1 VKVGFTYDAK
11 AKDQYLKRVWV
22 FMFNNIEL
30 GFQEFRFDDLAL
42 FAQVSGLNSTL
53 TPINF

>member
-1 VKVGFTYDAK
+1 
-11 AKDQYLKRVWV
+11 
-22 FMFNNIEL
+22 MFNNIEL